1 MTLHGQRVRRS
12 NSIRLLALLTMK
24 SLEPLTQKIEEINQK
39 VKFETLRLLCHVEK
53 KRVLLLSG
61 LQLREGRAWAQV

>member
-1 MTLHGQRVRRS
+1 MTLQGQRVQRS
-12 NSIRLLALLTMK
+12 NSIRLLTLLTTK

-53 KRVLLLSG
+53 KRVK
-61 LQLREGRAWAQV
+61 WPPT

>member
-1 MTLHGQRVRRS
+1 MTLQGQRVRRS

-53 KRVLLLSG
+53 KRLLL
-61 LQLREGRAWAQV
+61 

>member
-1 MTLHGQRVRRS
+1 MTLQGQRVQRS
-12 NSIRLLALLTMK
+12 NSIRLLTLLTTK

-53 KRVLLLSG
+53 NVLSG
-61 LQLREGRAWAQV
+61 LQLREG

>member
-1 MTLHGQRVRRS
+1 MVPKQEMQMTH
-12 NSIRLLALLTMK
+12 LT
-24 SLEPLTQKIEEINQK
+24 LQLIHTP
-39 VKFETLRLLCHVEK
+39 FVEK